1 MGLVSGD
8 VRSWNW
14 SLMGPRFCRGWMPAG
29 GPGGCENW
37 PVRLDQALPA
47 LWFPG
52 SKFNCVW
59 PGQQKVHLGRCPLPE
74 WSEFCYGPNT
84 AKASIGLNQGKDR
97 RVSDLLPGISDDVH
111 PARVHC
117 TPGREVPGNS
127 RIVCSCLHVMNLPGG
142 CLSPGNKCLV
152 CLDKWGSWSL
162 EGQTGPSGGGPTQH
176 LPGSTGQHLWYHT
189 WSQGPSDIDAQPGG
203 STSAGHLGPE
213 YICVPVNHLTSKHSL
228 SCHYQPAVSRC
239 TGHLCEQPC
248 NNAYPP
254 RGHG

>member
-1 MGLVSGD
+1 MGLVCGD

-142 CLSPGNKCLV
+142 CLSPGNKYVLCVWINGVPGHWKDRLG
-152 CLDKWGSWSL
+152 LLGEDLPSIFL
-162 EGQTGPSGGGPTQH
+162 EAQ
-176 LPGSTGQHLWYHT
+176 GSTCGTTHGHRAHWTSMPSLGAVPQPVIWGRST
-189 WSQGPSDIDAQPGG
+189 FVSQ
-203 STSAGHLGPE
+203 
-213 YICVPVNHLTSKHSL
+213 
-228 SCHYQPAVSRC
+228 
-239 TGHLCEQPC
+239 
-248 NNAYPP
+248 
-254 RGHG
+254 